1 MEEKQTEGDNA
12 LIPAMGGDEAIRSR
26 IFTVRGVQVMLDS
39 DLARLYNVA
48 TGTFNQA
55 VKRNI
60 ERFPEGFRFQLS
72 REEYRVLLSQFVI
85 AKTSGAETRGGR
97 QLLPYVFTEQGV
109 AMLTGILR
117 SDIAIQASIRIMNA
131 FVAMRHALLSMTP
144 LLARVAETE
153 KLQLEERSARL
164 ADQDRNEKRF
174 DTIFKA
180 MAGGEFPPQ
189 KIFFEGEVFDADAF
203 ISKHILSATKSI
215 LLIDNWV
222 DIGTLEKLSRKASG
236 VTLEIV
242 TSKRGN
248 KIKTTDIASFTKQYG
263 GLTIRETKAFHDRFL
278 IIDGAKLYHVGASL
292 KDLGNKCFAIAT
304 LDASLIPDILA
315 HL

>member
-1 MEEKQTEGDNA
+1 MEEKQTEVENA

-26 IFTVRGVQVMLDS
+26 IFTVRGRQVMLAP
-39 DLARLYNVA
+39 DLADLYQVPTSA
-48 TGTFNQA
+48 FNQA

-60 ERFPEGFRFQLS
+60 ERFPEGFRFQLTKKEL
-72 REEYRVLLSQFVI
+72 EEVI
-85 AKTSGAETRGGR
+85 TICDNPDRLRFSPRTPFA
-97 QLLPYVFTEQGV
+97 VTEQGV
-109 AMLTGILR
+109 AMLSGILN
-117 SDIAIQASIRIMNA
+117 SAVAVQASIRIMNA
-131 FVAMRHALLSMTP
+131 FVAMRHALLSMAP
-144 LLARVAETE
+144 ILARIESAERRQIT
-153 KLQLEERSARL
+153 
-164 ADQDRNEKRF
+164 DQARNEKRF

-242 TSKRGN
+242 TSKKGN

-278 IIDGAKLYHVGASL
+278 IIDGVKLYHVGASL

>member
-1 MEEKQTEGDNA
+1 MEEKQTEVENA

-26 IFTVRGVQVMLDS
+26 IFTVRGRQVMLAP
-39 DLARLYNVA
+39 DLADLYQVPTSA
-48 TGTFNQA
+48 FNQA

-60 ERFPEGFRFQLS
+60 ERFPEGFRFQLTKKEL
-72 REEYRVLLSQFVI
+72 EEVI
-85 AKTSGAETRGGR
+85 TICDNPDRLRFSPRTPVA
-97 QLLPYVFTEQGV
+97 FTEQGV
-109 AMLTGILR
+109 AMLSGILN
-117 SDIAIQASIRIMNA
+117 SAVAVQASIRIMNA
-131 FVAMRHALLSMTP
+131 FVAMRHALLSMAP
-144 LLARVAETE
+144 MLARIESV
-153 KLQLEERSARL
+153 ERRQIT
-164 ADQDRNEKRF
+164 DQDRNEKRF

-242 TSKRGN
+242 TSKKGN

-278 IIDGAKLYHVGASL
+278 IIDGVKLYHVGASL

>member
-1 MEEKQTEGDNA
+1 MAEKQTEGDNA
-12 LIPAMGGDEAIRSR
+12 LIPAMGGDETIRSR
-26 IFTVRGVQVMLDS
+26 IFTVRGRQVMLAP
-39 DLARLYNVA
+39 DLADLYQVPTSA
-48 TGTFNQA
+48 FNQA

-60 ERFPEGFRFQLS
+60 ERFPEGFRFQLTKKEL
-72 REEYRVLLSQFVI
+72 EEVI
-85 AKTSGAETRGGR
+85 TICDNPDRLRFSPQTPFA
-97 QLLPYVFTEQGV
+97 FTEQGV
-109 AMLTGILR
+109 AMLSGILN
-117 SDIAIQASIRIMNA
+117 SAVAVQASIRIMNA
-131 FVAMRHALLSMTP
+131 FVAMRHALLSMAP
-144 LLARVAETE
+144 MLARIESAERRQIT
-153 KLQLEERSARL
+153 
-164 ADQDRNEKRF
+164 DQARNEKRF

-203 ISKHILSATKSI
+203 VSKHILSATKSI

-248 KIKTTDIASFTKQYG
+248 KIKTTDIASFTRQYG
-263 GLTIRETKAFHDRFL
+263 GLTIRKTKSFHDRFL

>member
-1 MEEKQTEGDNA
+1 MEEKPTEQPKNE
-12 LIPAMGGDEAIRSR
+12 IVVYQPDETIRLDVR
-26 IFTVRGVQVMLDS
+26 LENDTVWLTQEQMC
-39 DLARLYNVA
+39 RLFGR
-48 TGTFNQA
+48 TQ
-55 VKRNI
+55 
-60 ERFPEGFRFQLS
+60 P
-72 REEYRVLLSQFVI
+72 VI
-85 AKTSGAETRGGR
+85 A
-97 QLLPYVFTEQGV
+97 
-109 AMLTGILR
+109 
-117 SDIAIQASIRIMNA
+117 
-131 FVAMRHALLSMTP
+131 RHIG
-144 LLARVAETE
+144 
-153 KLQLEERSARL
+153 
-164 ADQDRNEKRF
+164 N
-174 DTIFKA
+174 IFKEGELDREVVYAKNAYTTRHGA
-180 MAGGEFPPQ
+180 MAGKTQVKEVGLYNLDVVISVGYRVKSVQGTRFRQWATKVLKEYMLRGYAFHERMGLLEDKVDRRLAKTEADVAVLQKKVDFFVRTSLPPVQ
-189 KIFFEGEVFDADAF
+189 GIFFEGDFFDADAF

-242 TSKRGN
+242 TSKKGN

-278 IIDGAKLYHVGASL
+278 IIDGVKLYHVGASL

>member
-1 MEEKQTEGDNA
+1 MEEKQTEDGNA

-26 IFTVRGVQVMLDS
+26 IFTVRGRQVMLAP
-39 DLARLYNVA
+39 DLADLYQVPTSA
-48 TGTFNQA
+48 FNQA

-60 ERFPEGFRFQLS
+60 ERFPEGFRFQLTKKEL
-72 REEYRVLLSQFVI
+72 EEVI
-85 AKTSGAETRGGR
+85 TICDNPDRLRFSPRTPFA
-97 QLLPYVFTEQGV
+97 FTEQGV
-109 AMLTGILR
+109 AMLSGILN
-117 SDIAIQASIRIMNA
+117 SAVAVQASIRIMNA
-131 FVAMRHALLSMTP
+131 FVAMRHALLSMAP
-144 LLARVAETE
+144 MLARIESAERRQIT
-153 KLQLEERSARL
+153 
-164 ADQDRNEKRF
+164 DQARNEKRF

-242 TSKRGN
+242 TSKKGN

-292 KDLGNKCFAIAT
+292 KDLGNKCFAITT
-304 LDASLIPDILA
+304 LDATLIPDILA